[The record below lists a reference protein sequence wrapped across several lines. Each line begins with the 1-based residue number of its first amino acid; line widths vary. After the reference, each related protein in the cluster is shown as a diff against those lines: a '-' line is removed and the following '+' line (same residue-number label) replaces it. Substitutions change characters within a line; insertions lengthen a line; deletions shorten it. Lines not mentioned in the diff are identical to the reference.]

1 MKKLILFFL
10 FFLFTTNYVY
20 PHVAHYNKI
29 NSLKYGLYLN
39 NKLIGNHSFTFTKNN
54 NFLVVNSSG
63 NFKVSKLGVELMN
76 FNTKGEEIYE
86 KGKLIKFISNTQQ
99 NDKSKFVKV
108 LLKNNKL
115 LIDGSSYKGET
126 KKNISIGSWWNHE
139 IIKISKQ
146 ISPISGRIIKQRVDF
161 LGKEKISINNVDFN
175 ALHFH
180 FTSDDDKPLAKKK
193 LNMHVW
199 YDEKTLLWI
208 KSSYDKFG
216 LWEYRLIEQN

>member
-1 MKKLILFFL
+1 MKKLILIFL

-54 NFLVVNSSG
+54 NFLVVNTSG

-86 KGKLIKFISNTQQ
+86 KGKLIKFTSNTQQ
-99 NDKSKFVKV
+99 NDKIKFVKV

-126 KKNISIGSWWNHE
+126 EKNISIGSWWNHE
-139 IIKISKQ
+139 IIKNSKQ
-146 ISPISGRIIKQRVDF
+146 ISPISGRIIDQKVKY
-161 LGKEKISINNVDFN
+161 LGKKNISINNIHYD

-180 FTSDDDKPLAKKK
+180 FLSNDNKPNNKKK
-193 LNMHVW
+193 LNINVW
-199 YDEKTLLWI
+199 YDSKTLLWI

-216 LWEYRLIEQN
+216 IWEYRLIEQN